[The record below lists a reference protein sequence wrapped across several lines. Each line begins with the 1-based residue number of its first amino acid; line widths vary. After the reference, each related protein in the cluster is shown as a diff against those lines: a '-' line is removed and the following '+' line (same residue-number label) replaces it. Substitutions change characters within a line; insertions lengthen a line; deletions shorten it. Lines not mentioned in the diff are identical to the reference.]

1 MNNYPPTVFII
12 DDDTAVRDSLTLL
25 LEQEAI
31 HVQSFTSAE
40 AFLSAYKPDFTGCI
54 LLDIR
59 MPGKDGLTL
68 QEELNQRK
76 SQLPIIFL
84 TGYGS
89 IPLSV
94 KAMKAGAI
102 DFLTKPVTRIKLL
115 TSIQSAFLEAY
126 KTQHAAE
133 HHQDALSRIVTLTER
148 EQEIMTL
155 VVQGYSNKEI
165 AQRLHISFRTVEI
178 HRSHILHKTGA
189 HNLLDLVRIAHESGL
204 NTSEIQ
210 SSTNN

>member
-76 SQLPIIFL
+76 NQLPIIFL

-133 HHQDALSRIVTLTER
+133 HHQDALSRIITLTER

-204 NTSEIQ
+204 NTSEIE
-210 SSTNN
+210 SSPNN

>member
-133 HHQDALSRIVTLTER
+133 HHQDALSRIITLTER

-210 SSTNN
+210 SSPNN

>member
-210 SSTNN
+210 SSPNN

>member
-76 SQLPIIFL
+76 NQLPIIFL

-204 NTSEIQ
+204 NTSEIE
-210 SSTNN
+210 SSPNN

>member
-133 HHQDALSRIVTLTER
+133 HHQDALSRIVALTER

-210 SSTNN
+210 SSPNN

>member
-1 MNNYPPTVFII
+1 MSNYPPTVFII
-12 DDDTAVRDSLTLL
+12 DDDAAVRDSLTLL
-25 LEQEAI
+25 LKQEAI
-31 HVQSFTSAE
+31 HVQSFFSAE
-40 AFLSAYKPDFTGCI
+40 AFLGVYQPDFTGCI

-59 MPGKDGLTL
+59 MPGNDGLTL
-68 QEELNQRK
+68 QEELKQRK

-102 DFLTKPVTRIKLL
+102 DFLTKPVTRTKLL
-115 TSIQSAFLEAY
+115 ASIQSAFLEAY
-126 KTQHAAE
+126 KTRHAAE

-189 HNLLDLVRIAHESGL
+189 HNLLDLVRIAQEIGL
-204 NTSEIQ
+204 NISEIE
-210 SSTNN
+210 SPSNN

>member
-102 DFLTKPVTRIKLL
+102 DFLTKPVTRLKLL

-126 KTQHAAE
+126 KTQHATE
-133 HHQDALSRIVTLTER
+133 HHQDALSRIVALTER

-210 SSTNN
+210 SSPNN

>member
-1 MNNYPPTVFII
+1 MNSYPPTVFII
-12 DDDTAVRDSLTLL
+12 DDNAAVRDSLTLL

-31 HVQSFTSAE
+31 HVQSFNSAE
-40 AFLSAYKPDFTGCI
+40 AFLSAYQSDFTGCI

-102 DFLTKPVTRIKLL
+102 DFLTKPVTCTKLL
-115 TSIQSAFLEAY
+115 ASIRLAFLEAY
-126 KTQHAAE
+126 KTQHVTE
-133 HHQDALSRIVTLTER
+133 HHQAALSRIATLTER
-148 EQEIMTL
+148 EQEIMAL
-155 VVQGYSNKEI
+155 VIQGYSNKEI
-165 AQRLHISFRTVEI
+165 AQHLHISFRTVEI

-189 HNLLDLVRIAHESGL
+189 HNLLDLLRIAQESGFSA
-204 NTSEIQ
+204 SEI
-210 SSTNN
+210 